1 MTYPITRLILVR
13 HAETEANV
21 AGRMQGRTNDPLT
34 ERGRRQIESVARRLA
49 TYDRPIEAVYSSS
62 LLRARL
68 TADAIGA
75 ALNLDVRLRDNLQ
88 EMHLG
93 DLDSVSAEELAAAT
107 PRSWDDRYPGGES
120 AREFAERVVGGFYGI
135 AAAHAGGAAVAVS
148 HGGAIA
154 TALSFWEHGHGAE
167 WQRYAPDN
175 CSISIVEFRMPP
187 DVVVL
192 NDCAHLE

>member
-1 MTYPITRLILVR
+1 MTHPITRLILVR

-34 ERGRRQIESVARRLA
+34 ERGHHQIESVARRLA
-49 TYDRPIEAVYSSS
+49 KYDAPIEAIYSSS

-75 ALNLDVRLRDNLQ
+75 ALGLDVRLRDSLQ

-93 DLDSVSAEELAAAT
+93 DLDGVSAQELAAAELRT
-107 PRSWDDRYPGGES
+107 WDDRYPGGES
-120 AREFAERVVGGFYGI
+120 GREFVERIVGALYGI
-135 AAAHAGGAAVAVS
+135 VAAHPGATVVAVS
-148 HGGAIA
+148 HGGVIS
-154 TALSFWEHGHGAE
+154 TALSFWKHGHGGE

-175 CSISIVEFRMPP
+175 CSISIVEFRLPP
-187 DVVVL
+187 DVVMM
-192 NDCAHLE
+192 NDCEYLV